1 MFVFVRFNSFE
12 CGIFFLQIYSK
23 KFKFKCNNN
32 SNSKK
37 SETPQKRANVRK
49 QPIACVLTLPAMRCG
64 GWWWVKVGKSG
75 YGWVERW
82 VKRLLLAKTDSD

>member
-1 MFVFVRFNSFE
+1 MRNF
-12 CGIFFLQIYSK
+12 FFLQIYSK

-64 GWWWVKVGKSG
+64 GWWWVKVGKSMV
-75 YGWVERW
+75 WVGGT
-82 VKRLLLAKTDSD
+82 VGQKASAGQD